1 MAAGTASFAVR
12 AGQREATLLLVIETL
27 LAPGLGRVTIGA
39 TDTEVSFVCVVDG
52 MTRDAIPRRFFV
64 LGRDMASIAAR
75 FHMSTRQWIFGLIM
89 IESGLAPIHLIV
101 TLTTVVR

>member
-1 MAAGTASFAVR
+1 M
-12 AGQREATLLLVIETL
+12 IETL
-27 LAPGLGRVTIGA
+27 LAPGIGLVTIGA
-39 TDTEVSFVCVVDG
+39 AQTEVAFVRVVDG
-52 MTRDAIPRRFFV
+52 MARDAIRRRLFV

-75 FHMSTRQWIFGLIM
+75 SHMTTRQWIFGRIM